1 MKRNIAVIGCG
12 QLGRRHIQGLG
23 VSEFEIDVHVY
34 DVAKESLETCATFAK
49 EIADDINNLRLLY
62 FEDIETL
69 SVATPIFDLVIISST
84 AKDRPTDLRTLTSLI
99 KAKAWLLEKPI
110 CQSPEELIE
119 LIDLT
124 KDEKVWIN
132 HFRRVV
138 PWYRNMRVDYF
149 GDQKININFVGPD
162 IGIGCNV
169 SHLIDLVNF
178 LTGEIPVSSDTA
190 GLSDQW
196 HDAKRK
202 GFKEIDGELICHFSA
217 GSTMRVISDNKH
229 NHFTIFGEIVE
240 TGNTFVIDEVNGTL
254 TINGKISKLGQ
265 LPFQSQLTGKV
276 FDQINQHGYSDL
288 TPFSVAANCYQLVIE
303 ALLVHWQSTTG
314 HADDSA
320 VPLT

>member
-23 VSEFEIDVHVY
+23 LSEFEINVHVY
-34 DVAKESLETCATFAK
+34 DVAKASLETCVTFAK
-49 EIADDINNLRLLY
+49 EIADDIRNLRLLY

-69 SVATPIFDLVIISST
+69 SAATPTFDLVIISST
-84 AKDRPTDLRTLTSLI
+84 AKDRPTDFRTLTSLI
-99 KAKAWLLEKPI
+99 ESKAWLLEKPI

-124 KDEKVWIN
+124 KGKKVWVN

-138 PWYRNMRVDYF
+138 PWYRNIRANYF
-149 GDQKININFVGPD
+149 GDQKININFAGPD

-169 SHLIDLVNF
+169 SHFIDLVSF
-178 LTGEIPVSSDTA
+178 LTGEVPVSSDAA

-217 GSTMRVISDNKH
+217 GSIMRVISDDTH
-229 NHFTIFGEIVE
+229 NHFTIFGKIVE
-240 TGNTFVIDEVNGTL
+240 TESTFVIDEVNGRL
-254 TINGKISKLGQ
+254 TINGKMSELGQ

-276 FDQINQHGYSDL
+276 FDQINQHSYSDL
-288 TPFSVAANCYQLVIE
+288 TPFSDAADCYHLVIE

-314 HADDSA
+314 NADDSA